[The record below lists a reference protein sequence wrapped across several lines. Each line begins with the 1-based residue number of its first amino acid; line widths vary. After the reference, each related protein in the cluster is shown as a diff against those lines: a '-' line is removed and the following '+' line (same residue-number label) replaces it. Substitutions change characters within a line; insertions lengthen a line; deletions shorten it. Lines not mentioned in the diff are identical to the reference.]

1 MEAPLVPP
9 SHLEDDYTLQQR
21 VPLASYYVDDS
32 NKGQGSHYKFSAK
45 YIERFQRKSKL
56 KIGSFNLS
64 RGQRFGGFI
73 RLYLENNDKEFP
85 RDTCSSGF

>member
-1 MEAPLVPP
+1 MHSTAKKHRMSNIIIRGIQVF
-9 SHLEDDYTLQQR
+9 SFYQKDADQR
-21 VPLASYYVDDS
+21 DS
-32 NKGQGSHYKFSAK
+32 RGSP
-45 YIERFQRKSKL
+45 KL